1 MQVGIVRG
9 SVVSTNKAEK
19 LQGLKLLIVKP
30 INIESFEEKGDY
42 FVAIDAVGAGEGEV
56 VICVGGSSSRQ
67 TSVTENK
74 PVDQSIVAI
83 LDSIDIGGKRV
94 FEKFKNEPG
103 KSGKSGKK

>member
-19 LQGLKLLIVKP
+19 LNGLKLLVVKP
-30 INIESFEEKGDY
+30 INIETFEEKGD
-42 FVAIDAVGAGEGEV
+42 FFIAIDAVGAGEGEV

-83 LDSIDIGGKRV
+83 MDSMEINGVRV

-103 KSGKSGKK
+103 SANSKKA